1 MLTQEEAT
9 TARRSASSRRAVA
22 PVPAADNG
30 AGDMNLIEMG
40 GVNPTSGGRSG
51 GMGDGAAAQAYAAG
65 SSAEA
70 GEDQSS
76 VALAAELQL
85 VIAKLAEKEAKL
97 AEKDA
102 QLAEKDALV
111 ASLSEG
117 HAIEDIEGMN
127 LAVNDSHKMDQEAD
141 PKDQHYQQ
149 AAAEDAQNQVPA
161 AENRRL
167 TIVEPLS
174 FGEKIVYHRNG
185 TVSIQTADGELIPES
200 DAYD

>member
-1 MLTQEEAT
+1 MFGKPMASSIPAVEPTPSGASYNPSD
-9 TARRSASSRRAVA
+9 TAHQALLRSAL
-22 PVPAADNG
+22 PAEEFK
-30 AGDMNLIEMG
+30 IEMEKKWDSSTR
-40 GVNPTSGGRSG
+40 VRLSG
-51 GMGDGAAAQAYAAG
+51 
-65 SSAEA
+65 
-70 GEDQSS
+70 
-76 VALAAELQL
+76 
-85 VIAKLAEKEAKL
+85 
-97 AEKDA
+97 
-102 QLAEKDALV
+102 AEKDALV

-167 TIVEPLS
+167 TVVEPLS

>member
-1 MLTQEEAT
+1 
-9 TARRSASSRRAVA
+9 
-22 PVPAADNG
+22 
-30 AGDMNLIEMG
+30 
-40 GVNPTSGGRSG
+40 
-51 GMGDGAAAQAYAAG
+51 MGDGAAAQAYAAG

-70 GEDQSS
+70 GEDQNS

-85 VIAKLAEKEAKL
+85 VIAKLAEKEAKLAEKDAKLVENEARL

-127 LAVNDSHKMDQEAD
+127 LAVNDSHKVVQEAD
-141 PKDQHYQQ
+141 QKDQHYQQ